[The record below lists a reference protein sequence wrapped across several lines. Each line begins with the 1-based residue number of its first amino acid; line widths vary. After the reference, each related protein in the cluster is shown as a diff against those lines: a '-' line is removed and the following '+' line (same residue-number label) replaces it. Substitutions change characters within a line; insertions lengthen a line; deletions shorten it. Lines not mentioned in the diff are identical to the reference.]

1 MATSDNIDEKR
12 LAEEARASEHGEAYR
27 TMEKIDEYRIGIG
40 ARVNGGLVY
49 FVEVVV
55 PVTSGPRVELGEM
68 ERSLDVLKRL
78 DEEGFTLTPQEDG
91 SISGELLVP
100 EDELER
106 GYARVVSILKSLSDT
121 VSLPGNSAY

>member
-27 TMEKIDEYRIGIG
+27 AMVKNDSYRIGVG

-55 PVTSGPRVELGEM
+55 PVTSGPQVELGEM
-68 ERSLDVLKRL
+68 ERRLDILKRL
-78 DEEGFTLTPQEDG
+78 EGVGFILTPQEDG
-91 SISGELLVP
+91 NIGGELLVP
-100 EDELER
+100 VGELDQ
-106 GYARVVSILKSLSDT
+106 GYQRA
-121 VSLPGNSAY
+121 VSLLTS

>member
-1 MATSDNIDEKR
+1 MEEKWWATSDNIDEKR

-27 TMEKIDEYRIGIG
+27 AMAKSDGYRIGIG

-55 PVTSGPRVELGEM
+55 PATSGPQVELGEM

-78 DEEGFTLTPQEDG
+78 EEEGFTLTPQEDG
-91 SISGELLVP
+91 SISGELLVQ
-100 EDELER
+100 EGELER
-106 GYARVVSILKSLSDT
+106 GYERA
-121 VSLPGNSAY
+121 VSLLTP

>member
-1 MATSDNIDEKR
+1 MVSSDCIDVER

-27 TMEKIDEYRIGIG
+27 AMAKSDAYRIGIG

-55 PVTSGPRVELGEM
+55 PVTSGPQVELGEM

-78 DEEGFTLTPQEDG
+78 EKEGFTLTPQEDG
-91 SISGELLVP
+91 SISGELLVSKAR
-100 EDELER
+100 LEEAYER
-106 GYARVVSILKSLSDT
+106 ALSIVVPS
-121 VSLPGNSAY
+121 

>member
-1 MATSDNIDEKR
+1 LATSDNIDEKR

-27 TMEKIDEYRIGIG
+27 AMEKIDEYRIGIG

-106 GYARVVSILKSLSDT
+106 GYERVVSILKSLSDT

>member
-1 MATSDNIDEKR
+1 MGEVDQLATSDSIDVDL

-27 TMEKIDEYRIGIG
+27 AMAKNEEYRIGIG

-55 PVTSGPRVELGEM
+55 PITSGPQVELGEM

-78 DEEGFTLTPQEDG
+78 EKEGFTLTPQEDG
-91 SISGELLVP
+91 SISGEFLISKARLEEAYERALSILVP
-100 EDELER
+100 
-106 GYARVVSILKSLSDT
+106 S
-121 VSLPGNSAY
+121 

>member
-1 MATSDNIDEKR
+1 
-12 LAEEARASEHGEAYR
+12 
-27 TMEKIDEYRIGIG
+27 
-40 ARVNGGLVY
+40 
-49 FVEVVV
+49 
-55 PVTSGPRVELGEM
+55 VTSGPRVELGEI

-106 GYARVVSILKSLSDT
+106 GYERVVSILKSLSDT

>member
-1 MATSDNIDEKR
+1 MATSDNIDERR

-27 TMEKIDEYRIGIG
+27 AMAKSDEYRIGIG

-55 PVTSGPRVELGEM
+55 PVTSGPQVELGEM

-78 DEEGFTLTPQEDG
+78 EEAGFALTPQEDG
-91 SISGELLVP
+91 SISGELLVQ
-100 EDELER
+100 EDELEEAYER
-106 GYARVVSILKSLSDT
+106 ALSIIAR
-121 VSLPGNSAY
+121 A